1 MPRFNHTQTK
11 IALAMMKN
19 SRTVPEFVK
28 ATGES
33 LARVERELEEMLK
46 HGLVERTEDEF
57 SLNKKISVELM
68 RRREIEEKDTF
79 TARLSAVVEVQEIS
93 EKAVEKHLKEL
104 RDLMSKDPEFTI
116 YKIEVGEPVKQEDY
130 YSGFVEVNFSAKN
143 FAATMRFLLLFAPS
157 SIEVIK
163 PPKVEFTA
171 FDFQEGLND
180 LSYWVTRYN
189 LLIGKHMKLK
199 EIENFNKSVLEHK
212 NN

>member
-1 MPRFNHTQTK
+1 
-11 IALAMMKN
+11 MKGA
-19 SRTVPEFVK
+19 RTVPEFVK
-28 ATGES
+28 GSGES

-46 HGLVERTEDEF
+46 LGLIERTEDEF
-57 SLNKKISVELM
+57 SLNKKISKELM

-79 TARLSAVVEVQEIS
+79 TARLGAVVEVQEVS
-93 EKAVEKHLKEL
+93 EKQVAKHLKEL
-104 RDLMSKDPEFTI
+104 KELMEKDPEFTI
-116 YKIEVGEPVKQEDY
+116 YKIEVGEPIKQEHY

-143 FAATMRFLLLFAPS
+143 FASTMRFMLLFAPS

-163 PPKVEFTA
+163 PPKLEFTA

-180 LSYWVTRYN
+180 LSYWITRYN
-189 LLIGKHMKLK
+189 SLIKKHMKLK